1 MLFCPGEEIERGV
14 GGRVPGELAVGV
26 CLEVLGLEEGGEG
39 LVDGVADV
47 EAASAC
53 DLVMFLRPYLC
64 TVYGVRMGF
73 WALGDLH
80 VLQRALNTLVC
91 QGDGHLV
98 GGIQT
103 FSRFGDHPH

>member
-1 MLFCPGEEIERGV
+1 MWVLFCPGEEIERGV
-14 GGRVPGELAVGV
+14 GGGVPGELAVGV

-47 EAASAC
+47 EAAGVC
-53 DLVMFLRPYLC
+53 DLVVFVCPPF
-64 TVYGVRMGF
+64 VYGVRMGF